1 MAPAQTPA
9 RARGRCPYCGRIVTG
24 RAVGIETRPADRRF
38 VVLGAHVRNP
48 RAKTRHWCVTR
59 TDYVKVPRVRP
70 PEEAG

>member
-1 MAPAQTPA
+1 V
-9 RARGRCPYCGRIVTG
+9 VTG

-59 TDYVKVPRVRP
+59 TDYVKVPRWRP
-70 PEEAG
+70 PEEDP